1 MGFFGKGRTTVSRA
15 DKISE
20 FTVATAEYGAAVME
34 VLGTTR
40 ISGNVIEYDDF
51 TAVEHKETQRTGKGG
66 KKSKSVTITYTYT
79 AACILGLCEGPVA
92 DVLRIWVGK
101 EVYDYPTDRVPLT
114 LFKGAA
120 NQQPWPYMVGKHPD
134 KALPYPGLAYMA
146 GVIDLGESASMPSYN
161 FEVAGKLLETGDGV
175 DVNPMDYI
183 LYVLEKVGQGDAK
196 FQGADNFR
204 KYCAAAG
211 LLISTPMDATSTQK
225 AREIVNDI
233 AELCGAYI
241 FWSNDSYK
249 IVPLAD
255 RPVGSWRPDKTIRY
269 DLTPDDFIP
278 QSGGECVTWSRKDSS
293 EQYNRFTVEY
303 HNRANGYEKESVTYE
318 DASDIA
324 ERGVVQAPTIQAGYI
339 YTKARAVMVA
349 ESAARRSAVG
359 KNQYKFKLG
368 WAFCRLEPGDLVRL
382 TDEASGIV
390 EQVAMITGVS
400 EDAVFDLLAPLGDVA
415 KARGVTV
422 AIETLN
428 RIEAAEGKSER
439 LSYAKSDI
447 YTKQGNKQAAINEM
461 KALARQYP
469 NDLNYK
475 GMYAD
480 MLLRNEE
487 EKQAVEIFNQILAE
501 EPDNTRAQVSLRSYY
516 IVQGEAEKG
525 DSMTEQILLNKN
537 TSTEQRIYLMR
548 QMVSDS
554 EQTDGDSTKI
564 LNLFHKML
572 AQPQKNADIAAL
584 CAAYM
589 DLKKMPRDSV
599 QGMLQTV
606 LQIAPDNAAARLQL
620 VSYAWDD
627 KELDK
632 VITLCSDARQYNPEE
647 MAFYYYQGIA
657 YYQQDNK
664 DKALEAFQNGI
675 SVIGQD
681 SNPAIVSDFYS
692 IMGDLLHQK
701 GMTRQ
706 AFEAYDSCL
715 QWKDDNIMC
724 LNNYAYFLSEMNQ
737 QLDKAEQMSF
747 KTIKAEPKN
756 ATYLDTYAWILFRQE
771 RYAEAKVYIE
781 QALQNDSDSSAV
793 IMEHAGD
800 IYIQNKLVDRA
811 VEQWQQALAKDP
823 RNKVLIRKIKHK
835 KYIRK

>member
-1 MGFFGKGRTTVSRA
+1 MMRKAWFVW
-15 DKISE
+15 
-20 FTVATAEYGAAVME
+20 
-34 VLGTTR
+34 VLL
-40 ISGNVIEYDDF
+40 
-51 TAVEHKETQRTGKGG
+51 TGCL
-66 KKSKSVTITYTYT
+66 SCF
-79 AACILGLCEGPVA
+79 A
-92 DVLRIWVGK
+92 
-101 EVYDYPTDRVPLT
+101 
-114 LFKGAA
+114 
-120 NQQPWPYMVGKHPD
+120 Q
-134 KALPYPGLAYMA
+134 
-146 GVIDLGESASMPSYN
+146 
-161 FEVAGKLLETGDGV
+161 
-175 DVNPMDYI
+175 
-183 LYVLEKVGQGDAK
+183 
-196 FQGADNFR
+196 
-204 KYCAAAG
+204 
-211 LLISTPMDATSTQK
+211 
-225 AREIVNDI
+225 
-233 AELCGAYI
+233 
-241 FWSNDSYK
+241 
-249 IVPLAD
+249 
-255 RPVGSWRPDKTIRY
+255 
-269 DLTPDDFIP
+269 
-278 QSGGECVTWSRKDSS
+278 
-293 EQYNRFTVEY
+293 
-303 HNRANGYEKESVTYE
+303 
-318 DASDIA
+318 
-324 ERGVVQAPTIQAGYI
+324 
-339 YTKARAVMVA
+339 
-349 ESAARRSAVG
+349 AVG
-359 KNQYKFKLG
+359 PSSDVAQSSTLSYDSF
-368 WAFCRLEPGDLVRL
+368 FLE
-382 TDEASGIV
+382 
-390 EQVAMITGVS
+390 AMMQRQKDNK
-400 EDAVFDLLAPLGDVA
+400 DAAFDLLQHCVRLNPKAAEAYYYLAQYYLLMKQDSLARQYYLKAAELEPDNTTFLETVA
-415 KARGVTV
+415 QSYISEQDYENAVTATERLYELDKSRDDLLEMLYELYKLTEDYDK

-516 IVQGEAEKG
+516 IVQGEAEKV

-627 KELDK
+627 KELDR